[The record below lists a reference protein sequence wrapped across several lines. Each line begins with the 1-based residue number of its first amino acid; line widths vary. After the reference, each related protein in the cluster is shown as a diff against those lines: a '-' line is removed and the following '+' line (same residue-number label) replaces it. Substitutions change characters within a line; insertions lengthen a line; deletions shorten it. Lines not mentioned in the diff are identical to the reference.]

1 LQAIPV
7 DYIATPGVRH
17 FAGDPLSEQQMSV
30 LLQDV
35 RYALRSFSRRPGF
48 TAVLVATLALGIGSN
63 VAIFG
68 VANAVLF
75 QPLPYE
81 DPEELALVWTKITN
95 QPRALVSGP
104 DFIDYR
110 NETTLFEGFAG
121 AVAIDGALT
130 GEARAEEITA
140 GYSTAN
146 LFHILGVS
154 PMIGRNFEPADEA
167 PIDPAIF
174 SDPNAELPP
183 GHMLLSHALWRR
195 RYGGDPDVVGKT
207 LQIDGANSIIVGVL
221 PPTFRIYLPE
231 DAGMP
236 TDIDAWGVLPS
247 NFSQAAR
254 DAAWLTVVT
263 RLKNGVTM
271 EQAQQE
277 MDALAARLREQYQHH
292 ADGKMQIAV
301 NSMHR
306 DVVNHARPV
315 LLALLGAVGFVL
327 LIACANVANL
337 LLVRAT
343 TREREIAVRA
353 ALGSG
358 RGRIIRQMLTESAVL
373 GVAGTAVGVLLAWFG
388 GRVLIAMRPETLARF
403 EQFSIDGTVLLF
415 TAAVTGIAVVL
426 FGLAPALRAA
436 RSSLADSLRDRGAD
450 AGGVRGNKLRTA
462 LVVAEVALSLVLLI
476 GTGLMLRTFAK
487 LRAVDPGFETE
498 GVLTFTVPVP
508 MFKYRDPVVRTDIF
522 TRIQAQIEALPGV
535 RTVGA
540 TSLLPLA
547 GGDQYGIGGYGLSG
561 STEEEWRS
569 NRADYRA
576 ILPGYEDAMGVRIV
590 AGRAIEPTDNR
601 TGALDVVVI
610 DEKLARRLWPDGEA
624 VGKELQIE
632 RFSLESFGL
641 ERVPMQVVGVAEN
654 VRAQSLASEGRE
666 TVYYP
671 YRFFP
676 WFPLSFTVRASGGLM
691 GLVEP
696 IRREVQAIDPDIPLS
711 KIRVMDSYVDDAL
724 AQTQFALTLIGVFA
738 ALALVLA
745 SVGLYGVIAY
755 SVRQRTREIG
765 VRIAFGASDSAVVRL
780 VVGQGMLLALGGLTV
795 GLIAAFV
802 VTRLVSSLFYGVTAA
817 DPITFVLV
825 SLVLGG
831 VAVVASYIPAK
842 RATRIDPVV
851 ALRDE

>member
-1 LQAIPV
+1 
-7 DYIATPGVRH
+7 
-17 FAGDPLSEQQMSV
+17 MS
-30 LLQDV
+30 LLLHDL
-35 RYALRSFSRRPGF
+35 RYAVRSFSRRPGF
-48 TAVLVATLALGIGSN
+48 TAVVVATLALGIGSN

-75 QPLPYE
+75 RPLPYE
-81 DPEELALVWTKITN
+81 DPEELALVWTQITN

-110 NETTLFEGFAG
+110 NETRSFEGFAG

-130 GEARAEEITA
+130 GDGPAEEITVA
-140 GYSTAN
+140 YSTAN
-146 LFHILGVS
+146 LFDILGVA
-154 PMIGRNFEPADEA
+154 PLVGRNFEPADEA
-167 PIDPAIF
+167 PIDPQVF
-174 SDPNAELPP
+174 LDPNAELPP
-183 GHMLLSHALWRR
+183 GTIMLGHGLWRR
-195 RYGGDPDVVGKT
+195 RFGGNREVVGKT
-207 LQIDGANSIIVGVL
+207 VQIDGGSFVIIGVL
-221 PPTFRIYLPE
+221 PASFRIYLPE

-236 TDIDAWGVLPS
+236 TDIDAWGVIPS

-254 DAAWLTVVT
+254 DAAWLTVVA
-263 RLKNGVTM
+263 RLKDGVTM

-306 DVVNHARPV
+306 DVVEHARPV

-373 GVAGTAVGVLLAWFG
+373 AVAGAVVGVVLAWWG

-403 EQFSIDGTVLLF
+403 EQFSIDGWVLLF
-415 TAAVTGIAVVL
+415 TVGATALAALL
-426 FGLAPALRAA
+426 FGLAPALRAT
-436 RSSLADSLRDRGAD
+436 SSNLADSLRDRGSD
-450 AGGVRGNKLRTA
+450 AGGVRGNKLRTG

-476 GTGLMLRTFAK
+476 GTGLMFRTFAK
-487 LRAVDPGFETE
+487 LQAVSPGFEPE
-498 GVLTFTVPVP
+498 NVLTFTAPVP
-508 MFKYRDPVVRTDIF
+508 MFKYRDPVVRIDVATQ
-522 TRIQAQIEALPGV
+522 IQNRIEALPGV
-535 RTVGA
+535 RAVGA

-547 GGDQYGIGGYGLSG
+547 GGDQYGIGGYGVSG

-569 NRADYRA
+569 NRADYRGV
-576 ILPGYEDAMGVRIV
+576 LPGYLEAMGIRLV
-590 AGRAIEPTDNR
+590 AGRTLEPADNR
-601 TGALDVVVI
+601 QGVLDVAVI
-610 DEKLARRLWPDGEA
+610 DERLAQRLWPNGEA
-624 VGKELQIE
+624 VGKELRIE
-632 RFSLESFGL
+632 RFSFESFGL
-641 ERVPMQVVGVAEN
+641 ERVPLQVVGVVEN
-654 VRAQSLASEGRE
+654 VRAQSLAAEGRE

-676 WFPLSFTVRASGGLM
+676 WFPLSFTVQATGPL
-691 GLVEP
+691 GLVDP
-696 IRREVQAIDPDIPLS
+696 IRREVATVDPDIPLS
-711 KIRVMDSYVDDAL
+711 DIRVMDTYVDEAL
-724 AQTQFALTLIGVFA
+724 SQTRFALTLIGVFA
-738 ALALVLA
+738 GLALVLA

-765 VRIAFGASDSAVVRL
+765 VRIAFGASDGAVVRL
-780 VVGQGMLLALGGLTV
+780 VVSHGVLLALGGLGV
-795 GLIAAFV
+795 GLVGAFV
-802 VTRLVSSLFYGVTAA
+802 ATRLVSSLFYGVTAA
-817 DPITFVLV
+817 DPITFVAVSFLLV
-825 SLVLGG
+825 G
-831 VAVVASYIPAK
+831 VAVVASWLPAR

>member
-1 LQAIPV
+1 
-7 DYIATPGVRH
+7 
-17 FAGDPLSEQQMSV
+17 MSLFV
-30 LLQDV
+30 NDI

-48 TAVLVATLALGIGSN
+48 TAVVIATLALGIGSN

-75 QPLPYE
+75 RPLPYE
-81 DPEELALVWTKITN
+81 DPEELALVWTQITN

-110 NETTLFEGFAG
+110 NETRLFEGFAG

-130 GEARAEEITA
+130 GDGPAEEITVA
-140 GYSTAN
+140 YSTAN
-146 LFHILGVS
+146 LFDVLGVA
-154 PMIGRNFEPADEA
+154 PLLGRNFEPADEA
-167 PIDPAIF
+167 PIDPQLF
-174 SDPNAELPP
+174 LDPNAELPA
-183 GHMLLSHALWRR
+183 GKLLLSHSLWRR
-195 RYGGDPDVVGKT
+195 RFGGDREVVGKT
-207 LQIDGANSIIVGVL
+207 VRIDGASSIVIGVL
-221 PPTFRIYLPE
+221 PASFRIYLPE

-236 TDIDAWGVLPS
+236 TDIDAFGVIPS
-247 NFSQAAR
+247 NFSDAAR

-263 RLKNGVTM
+263 RLKDGVTM

-277 MDALAARLREQYQHH
+277 MDALALRLREQYQHH

-306 DVVNHARPV
+306 DVVEHARPV

-373 GVAGTAVGVLLAWFG
+373 AVAGAVVGVVLAWWG

-415 TAAVTGIAVVL
+415 TVSATALAALL
-426 FGLAPALRAA
+426 FGLAPALRAT
-436 RSSLADSLRDRGAD
+436 SSNLADSLRDRGSD
-450 AGGVRGNKLRTA
+450 AGGVRGNKLRTT

-476 GTGLMLRTFAK
+476 GTGLMFRSFAK
-487 LRAVDPGFETE
+487 LQAVSPGFEPE
-498 GVLTFTVPVP
+498 NVLTFTAPVP
-508 MFKYRDPVVRTDIF
+508 MFKYRDPVVRIDMATQ
-522 TRIQAQIEALPGV
+522 IQNRIEALPGV
-535 RTVGA
+535 RVVGA

-547 GGDQYGIGGYGLSG
+547 GGDQYGIGGYGVSG

-569 NRADYRA
+569 NRADYRGV
-576 ILPGYEDAMGVRIV
+576 LPGYLEAMGIRIV
-590 AGRAIEPTDNR
+590 AGRALEPADNR
-601 TGALDVVVI
+601 MGALDVAVI
-610 DEKLARRLWPDGEA
+610 DERLAERLWPNGEA

-632 RFSLESFGL
+632 RFSFQSFEL
-641 ERVPMQVVGVAEN
+641 ERVPLQVIGVVEN
-654 VRAQSLASEGRE
+654 VRAQSLAADGRE

-676 WFPLSFTVRASGGLM
+676 WFPLSFTVQATAPL
-691 GLVEP
+691 GLVNP
-696 IRREVQAIDPDIPLS
+696 IRSEVAAVDSDIPLS
-711 KIRVMDSYVDDAL
+711 DIRVMDTYVDEAL
-724 AQTQFALTLIGVFA
+724 SQTRFALTLIGVFA
-738 ALALVLA
+738 GLALILA
-745 SVGLYGVIAY
+745 SIGLYGVITY

-765 VRIAFGASDSAVVRL
+765 VRIAFGASDGAVVRL
-780 VVGQGMLLALGGLTV
+780 VVSQGMLLALGGVGV
-795 GLIAAFV
+795 GLVAAFV
-802 VTRLVSSLFYGVTAA
+802 ATRLVSSLFYGVTAA
-817 DPITFVLV
+817 DPITFAAV
-825 SLVLGG
+825 SLLLVG
-831 VAVVASYIPAK
+831 VAMVASYVPAR